1 MKALFFLGRQFFD
14 ISMQKLILVFVS
26 LIVHNQVVLRDQD
39 APRRVGHVLWTDPV
53 PFDLSLLTTLTV
65 VFLCDKRKPS
75 VTSLFVNRRLSER
88 SSQKGVALPMADL
101 YARCP
106 VASSRS
112 QPTRFRF
119 LVCQSDISG

>member
-53 PFDLSLLTTLTV
+53 PFDLSLLTTLSV
-65 VFLCDKRKPS
+65 VFCL
-75 VTSLFVNRRLSER
+75 LFTKS
-88 SSQKGVALPMADL
+88 
-101 YARCP
+101 
-106 VASSRS
+106 
-112 QPTRFRF
+112 
-119 LVCQSDISG
+119 I